1 MSYWNEKLRE
11 SDGRDNHYLLNIEKI
26 DDAEK
31 NQKITVRASDID
43 SLKNAVGVQLDI
55 TIDKMVYYDEEFDAW
70 VWLDNFK

>member
-1 MSYWNEKLRE
+1 
-11 SDGRDNHYLLNIEKI
+11 LNIEKI